1 MANAENLKKGKA
13 TQFKS
18 GKDAVENGRKAG
30 VALRASRRRKRAMRQ
45 AAAMLLNTQIP
56 MNERGPFMG
65 TVKTLLKT
73 FGYTPDDATYQDALL
88 AGIMLEAMKGDV
100 RAAEFIRDTAGESP
114 ALDIRKAELKMRQE
128 ELKFKQEQSSGAAAP
143 GAVNNLLEAIM
154 QTGRLTRMIYRRLSK
169 RQKLAMLWWQ
179 QPRFRGQD
187 VLLCDG
193 SIRSGKTVCMTVGF
207 IPLEHGDFQRGA
219 VRAVRQDH
227 REPAAQCG
235 S

>member
-30 VALRASRRRKRAMRQ
+30 VASGASRRRKRAMRQ

-100 RAAEFIRDTAGESP
+100 RAAEFIRDTAGESC
-114 ALDIRKAELKMRQE
+114 LGYSKGRIED
-128 ELKFKQEQSSGAAAP
+128 AP
-143 GAVNNLLEAIM
+143 GRIEIQAGTVLR
-154 QTGRLTRMIYRRLSK
+154 GRRP
-169 RQKLAMLWWQ
+169 W
-179 QPRFRGQD
+179 
-187 VLLCDG
+187 C
-193 SIRSGKTVCMTVGF
+193 
-207 IPLEHGDFQRGA
+207 
-219 VRAVRQDH
+219 
-227 REPAAQCG
+227 RE
-235 S
+235 